1 MKKLITCALGMVAA
15 LFSVSG
21 SAQERIVSSET
32 QQTLSILK
40 PDAVE
45 ANQIGSIIAV
55 IEKSGLE
62 VVALKMIRMTT
73 AQAEQFY
80 AVHKDRPFYK
90 DLVAY
95 MSSGPVVVQ
104 VLEGENAVLK
114 YRTLMGATDPKKA
127 DKGTLR
133 ALFGKSV
140 EKNAV
145 HGSDSLENAQTEIAF
160 FFKPSEIY

>member
-1 MKKLITCALGMVAA
+1 MNKFFALILGVLTA
-15 LFSVSG
+15 LFSTSA
-21 SAQERIVSSET
+21 SAQEKIIQPAAER
-32 QQTLSILK
+32 TLSILK

-45 ANQIGSIIAV
+45 AQEIGAIIAV

-62 VVALKMIRMTT
+62 VVVLKMTQLTT

-80 AVHKDRPFYK
+80 GVHKDRPFYQE
-90 DLVAY
+90 LVAY
-95 MSSGPVVVQ
+95 MSSGPIVVQ
-104 VLEGENAVLK
+104 VLEGKDAVRT

-133 ALFGKSV
+133 AVFGKSL

-145 HGSDSLENAQTEIAF
+145 HGSDSLENAKTEIAF
-160 FFKPSEIY
+160 FFTPDEIY